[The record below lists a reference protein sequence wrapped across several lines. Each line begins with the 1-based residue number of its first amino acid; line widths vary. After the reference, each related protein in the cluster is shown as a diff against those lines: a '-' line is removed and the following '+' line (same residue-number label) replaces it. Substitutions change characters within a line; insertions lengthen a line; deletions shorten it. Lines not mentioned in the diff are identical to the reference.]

1 MKDLRTYLMES
12 AKDGQDGKDNVLT
25 PVYNKNEDM
34 YGVIVGPTFT
44 NDRDE
49 HYVRAKQIVK
59 KFGYTI
65 RKDLKQAIKEMG
77 EAADEVEAFGFVSIT
92 SKEVI
97 AEVQPI
103 GEDGFEILYK

>member
-1 MKDLRTYLMES
+1 MKDLKTYLTE
-12 AKDGQDGKDNVLT
+12 NVQEKNILT
-25 PVYNKNEDM
+25 PVYNKNEDV

-59 KFGYTI
+59 KFGYVI

-77 EAADEVEAFGFVSIT
+77 EAADEVEAFGFVAVT
-92 SKEVI
+92 GKEVI
-97 AEVQPI
+97 VEVRPI
-103 GEDGFEILYK
+103 GEDGFEPMWK